1 MKDSKTSD
9 GIAVVTGGG
18 TGIGRAIA
26 RKFASEGIAVGI
38 IDIDSEL
45 AARTSAELETE
56 FGVSVRG
63 FEADVSDRD
72 SCRRVF
78 DQVCEWGEPAYWVNN
93 AGILRLSEAD
103 DTPDA
108 LFDTVMNTNFRSVF
122 VLSAL
127 FARRIKQ
134 RQATGSIVN
143 ISSIHAVLS
152 EPNAAVYTAAK
163 GAIEASSRTFASE
176 WASSGIRV
184 NCVRPGA
191 TYTELTASVYTDEI
205 KQALFSRVPARRI
218 AESSE
223 IAEAVFFF
231 ASDASSYCTG
241 TTLDVDGGYI
251 MDGSLP
257 GVLYGDSASKS
268 S

>member
-1 MKDSKTSD
+1 MERKASD

-26 RKFASEGIAVGI
+26 RKFASEGISVAI
-38 IDIDSEL
+38 IDINSPL
-45 AARTSAELETE
+45 AAKTSTELENE
-56 FGVSVRG
+56 FGVAVKA

-72 SCRRVF
+72 SCREVF
-78 DQVCEWGEPAYWVNN
+78 DEVCEWGEPAFWINN
-93 AGILRLSEAD
+93 AGILRLAAAE

-108 LFDTVMNTNFRSVF
+108 LFDNVMNTNFRSVF

-127 FARRIKQ
+127 FARRVKQ
-134 RQATGSIVN
+134 RKATGSIVN
-143 ISSIHAVLS
+143 ISSIHAVVS

-191 TYTELTASVYTDEI
+191 TYTELTTPIYTDEI
-205 KQALFSRVPARRI
+205 RRALFSRVPARRI
-218 AESSE
+218 ADASE
-223 IAEAVFFF
+223 IAEAVYFF

-257 GVLYGDSASKS
+257 GALYEDSGSHGK
-268 S
+268 

>member
-1 MKDSKTSD
+1 MEKKVSD
-9 GIAVVTGGG
+9 EIAVVTGGG

-26 RKFASEGIAVGI
+26 RKFVSEGVTVAI
-38 IDIDSEL
+38 IDIDL
-45 AARTSAELETE
+45 ASAAKTSAELESE
-56 FGVSVRG
+56 FGVPVRA
-63 FEADVSDRD
+63 FEADVSDRE
-72 SCRRVF
+72 SCRQVF
-78 DQVCEWGEPAYWVNN
+78 DEVCEWGEPTYWVNN
-93 AGILRLSEAD
+93 AGILRLAAAD

-108 LFDTVMNTNFRSVF
+108 LFDNVMNTNFRSVF

-127 FARRIKQ
+127 FARRVKQ
-134 RQATGSIVN
+134 RKATGSIVN

-191 TYTELTASVYTDEI
+191 TYTELTMPIYTDEI
-205 KQALFSRVPARRI
+205 KRALFSRVPARRI
-218 AESSE
+218 ADASE

-257 GVLYGDSASKS
+257 GALYEDSGLQSK
-268 S
+268 